1 MAEGSDEERTEDP
14 TPRRLAEARS
24 KGQMPRSR
32 ELNTFTMLMGSV
44 VLIYAFSEVIWR
56 QCVLMFKT
64 YLHIERRDI
73 FEDAAI
79 IRRITTIALDAA
91 ALVLPLM
98 AFTVVVAIASTVMIG
113 GWGFSEDF
121 LSFKFEK
128 MNPVS
133 GLARMVS
140 LQTAVELLKSM
151 LKVILIGLVTWGL
164 YLHDQDE
171 FMTLARMDM
180 DLAAST
186 MGAMLMNGL
195 LVICASLAV
204 IAAIDVPF
212 QLWHFKHQLMMTRK
226 EVMDEMRDS
235 EGKPEV
241 KQQIRRLQ
249 MEFANRRMMDAV
261 PRADVVITNP
271 THYAVALSYDQ
282 DSMGAPRVVAKGVDL
297 IAANIR
303 EVAAESRVPLLAA
316 PPLARALYHST
327 KLDHEIPAGLYTAV
341 AQVLAYIYQLKDV
354 RYWGGTPPPPPK
366 NFEIPDEFVQ
376 EE

>member
-1 MAEGSDEERTEDP
+1 MAEGSDEERTEEP

-32 ELNTFTMLMGSV
+32 ELNTFAMLMGSV
-44 VLIYAFSEVIWR
+44 VLIHVFSDVIW
-56 QCVLMFKT
+56 QHCVRLFKT
-64 YLHIERRDI
+64 YLHIERRDV

-79 IRRITTIALDAA
+79 IRRMTAIIMDAA
-91 ALVLPLM
+91 MLVLPLM
-98 AFTVVVAIASTVMIG
+98 AVTIVLAIASTVMIG

-128 MNPVS
+128 LNPIS

-140 LQTAVELLKSM
+140 LQTAVELFKSL

-164 YLHDQDE
+164 YLHDQDT
-171 FMTLARMDM
+171 FIMLARMDM

-186 MGAMLMNGL
+186 MAAMLMDGL
-195 LVICASLAV
+195 LLICASLAV

-212 QLWHFKHQLMMTRK
+212 QLWHFRHQLMMTRK

-249 MEFANRRMMDAV
+249 MEYANRRMMEAV
-261 PRADVVITNP
+261 PKADVVITNP

-282 DSMGAPRVVAKGVDL
+282 SSMGAPRVVARGVDL

-303 EVAAESRVPLLAA
+303 ELAQEARVPLLAA

-354 RYWGGTPPPPPK
+354 RFWGGAPPPPPSH
-366 NFEIPDEFVQ
+366 FEIPEEFVKD
-376 EE
+376 E